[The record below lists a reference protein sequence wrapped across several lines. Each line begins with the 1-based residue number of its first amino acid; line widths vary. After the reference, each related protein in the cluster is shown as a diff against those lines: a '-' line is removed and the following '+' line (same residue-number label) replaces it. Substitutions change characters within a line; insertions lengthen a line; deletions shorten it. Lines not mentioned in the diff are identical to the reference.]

1 MITET
6 PCLEGYGNFIWI
18 RLKKMYEDKWERLHL
33 DSVRMDVSR
42 NVLKIIEENPKD
54 EIFIKKLL
62 WIPQRLRLSN
72 LKNTVLRNVKLF
84 DKIKTVWWVLVFL
97 RSLSK
102 KELIQFYSDTVFKNP
117 NETLFLNWLNPD
129 NLIIVIE
136 LLWITKIGDLKMIEW
151 VLKSAIPENLEIFSI
166 YLLKNWYHGTATS
179 MTALMM
185 FSEILA
191 KYDKEELKK
200 ALMVKK
206 IPIKELLEKLS
217 N

>member
-18 RLKKMYEDKWERLHL
+18 RLKKMYEDKWERTHL

-42 NVLKIIEENPKD
+42 NALKIIETSPED

-97 RSLSK
+97 RSLNK
-102 KELIQFYSDTVFKNP
+102 EELIQFYCDTVFKNP

-166 YLLKNWYHGTATS
+166 YLLRNWYSGAIKS
-179 MTALMM
+179 MVALMM